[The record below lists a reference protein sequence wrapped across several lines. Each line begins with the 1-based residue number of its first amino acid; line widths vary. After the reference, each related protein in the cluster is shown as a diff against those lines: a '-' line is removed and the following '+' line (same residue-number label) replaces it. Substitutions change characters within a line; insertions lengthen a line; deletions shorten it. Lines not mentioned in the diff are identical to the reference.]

1 MTEIRIQTKQRKV
14 LDKTRGYGIVPSISI
29 KERKACAMISGNA
42 SEKRVHGMV
51 LGAVLLGIAAISS
64 AYGDAVLWHHF
75 DERAPGETA
84 QASDV
89 FTNSVSESY
98 GSGRAYS
105 INTGTT
111 LGNDPDFM
119 PKFVAPMSSA
129 IDLIYDPVSGAVHT
143 NRSAIS
149 FRTEGTE
156 SALAGGAVVIGDDP
170 AFRLPSY
177 TVECFVCTTGGTFNL
192 IAPIVG
198 KICNNAFTSETWQM
212 GVLGGG
218 KMFIRYNQQPSSTS
232 GAGTHKINDGL
243 WHHIALTCSYDA
255 TENKSYFKMYVDYEL
270 DFTASRADAPVY
282 GTREDRSNDIFIGG
296 YMNAGRKFNGMIDE
310 LRITDAALT
319 QDQFLRRRA
328 PVGDGD
334 ALVWLPL
341 DGPVGETVAGSLN
354 SGFGPMASIT
364 VKGDVQP
371 ATYSGDVVSH
381 VVRTDISVAPTL
393 ANETSIFFQT
403 NGISTEG
410 SSIHLPSYAYTATNL
425 TAEMFFKTADKMKPG
440 TSQTLLKIS
449 DTPYLQLTL
458 DNVHP
463 GMFIVVYSNVTNENQ
478 TGKWTSFNAGSN
490 LDDGTWH
497 HVALVYDAE
506 GHTLKTYIDYVLR
519 NTQRNVVLP
528 NRSATTAIGSTPLG
542 NDQHFHG
549 WIDSVRITQ
558 RALGPSEFLIASSK
572 VYDLPADTAF
582 YFSGDGDFEAF
593 SGGYAIVGN
602 GLVHEKG
609 NALPAFSSEVR
620 YAELLHDGE
629 GGSNIHTNEGSVYM
643 DGSIVHFPSVFGLGN
658 YDQTAEF
665 FGRFTSIPKLAGLL
679 RVNASPEQSTYGTPV
694 WALYGE
700 NVNLN
705 LRCSTVTNGVVNT
718 ERYFSTLV
726 PSSSVCDDKWHHF
739 ALTFQA
745 VDGGTNTLF
754 TMYIDGEQRSQLTI
768 DGQLHTSGNGNGV
781 AVGAAAPQADGA
793 ITGYIDEV
801 RISRG
806 ILPPSRFLRRYKR
819 PRGLVIGFK

>member
-1 MTEIRIQTKQRKV
+1 
-14 LDKTRGYGIVPSISI
+14 
-29 KERKACAMISGNA
+29 MISVNA
-42 SEKRVHGMV
+42 SGKRANGLV
-51 LGAVLLGIAAISS
+51 LGVVLLGIAALSS
-64 AYGDAVLWHHF
+64 AYGDTVLWHHF

-89 FTNSVSESY
+89 FTNSASSNY

-105 INTGTT
+105 IDTGTT
-111 LGNDPDFM
+111 LGSDPDFM
-119 PKFVAPMSSA
+119 PKFVKPMSSA
-129 IDLIYDPVSGAVHT
+129 VDHIYDPISGAVHT

-149 FRTEGTE
+149 FRTEGTA
-156 SALAGGAVVIGDDP
+156 SALAGGAVVIDDD
-170 AFRLPSY
+170 AALRLSSY

-198 KICNNAFTSETWQM
+198 KICNSDFMGETWQM
-212 GVLGGG
+212 GVLGNG
-218 KMFIRYNQQPSSTS
+218 KIFIRYNQQPSSTN
-232 GAGTHKINDGL
+232 GAGTRTINDGL

-282 GTREDRSNDIFIGG
+282 GTREDRINDIFIGG
-296 YMNAGRKFNGMIDE
+296 YKNAGRKFNGMIDE
-310 LRITDAALT
+310 LRISDSVLT
-319 QDQFLRRRA
+319 KDQFLRRRA

-341 DGPVGETVAGSLN
+341 DGTAGETVTGLLN
-354 SGFGPMASIT
+354 SGFGPLAKIT

-371 ATYSGDVVSH
+371 ATYSGDVVSDSL
-381 VVRTDISVAPTL
+381 RTDIAVPPTL

-410 SSIHLPSYAYTATNL
+410 SSIHLPAYAYTATNL
-425 TAEMFFKTADKMKPG
+425 TVEMFFKTAG
-440 TSQTLLKIS
+440 TITRGVSQTLLKIS

-458 DNVHP
+458 DNTHP

-478 TGKWTSFNAGSN
+478 TGKWTSLNVGSN
-490 LDDGTWH
+490 LDDGIWH
-497 HVALVYDAE
+497 HVALVYDAD
-506 GHTLKTYIDYVLR
+506 GRTLKTYIDHILR
-519 NTQRNVVLP
+519 KTERDVVLP
-528 NRSATTAIGSTPLG
+528 NRSATTAIGSTPFG
-542 NDQHFHG
+542 VDQHFNG
-549 WIDSVRITQ
+549 WIDSVRFTQ
-558 RALGPSEFLIASSK
+558 RALDPSEFLLASSK
-572 VYDLPADTAF
+572 VYDLPDDTAF
-582 YFSGDGDFEAF
+582 YFSGDGDLEAF

-602 GLVHEKG
+602 GLVHDKG
-609 NALPAFSSEVR
+609 NALPTFSSEVR

-665 FGRFTSIPKLAGLL
+665 FGRFTSIPKMAGLL
-679 RVNASPEQSTYGTPV
+679 RVNSSPELVPHGSPV

-700 NVNLN
+700 MVYLN